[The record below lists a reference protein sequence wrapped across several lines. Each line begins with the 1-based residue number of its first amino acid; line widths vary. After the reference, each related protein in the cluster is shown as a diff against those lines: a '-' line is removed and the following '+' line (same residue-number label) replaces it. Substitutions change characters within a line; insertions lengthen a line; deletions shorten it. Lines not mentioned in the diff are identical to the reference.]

1 MLGNIFKI
9 FTQVTHPV
17 ERSHGGLGIGLS
29 RVEGLVKLH
38 SGRVHAFSTGLGHG
52 SEFVVQL
59 PRSAEQQSQATA
71 GKNSDATSVKLP
83 VQAKRILVV
92 DDNVDAANTVAE
104 ILRML
109 GNEVMTAHDGLGAV
123 MAAAEMAPDII
134 ILDIGLPGIDGY
146 EVARRIRAQE
156 NKDRAALLIALT
168 GWGQEDD
175 RQRAY
180 EAGYDRHWVKPVSL
194 EQLKKI

>member
-1 MLGNIFKI
+1 MDSD
-9 FTQVTHPV
+9 T
-17 ERSHGGLGIGLS
+17 
-29 RVEGLVKLH
+29 
-38 SGRVHAFSTGLGHG
+38 
-52 SEFVVQL
+52 
-59 PRSAEQQSQATA
+59 TA
-71 GKNSDATSVKLP
+71 AKVS
-83 VQAKRILVV
+83 VQAKCILIV

-123 MAAAEMAPDII
+123 SAAANMVPDVI

-146 EVARRIRAQE
+146 EAARRIRARE
-156 NKDRAALLIALT
+156 SKDRAAVLIALT

-175 RQRAY
+175 KQRAY
-180 EAGYDRHWVKPVSL
+180 QTGFDHHWVKPVSL